1 MAKLPLLGGLG
12 RVRLSGVPV
21 VAVVRDVG
29 PPEPRPRPRPGRGR
43 PVARPR
49 PRPGPGG
56 VAGVEVVAGR
66 VAGRVGGVR
75 AVAGRQLRGLG
86 SLAHAGN

>member
-29 PPEPRPRPRPGRGR
+29 PPE
-43 PVARPR
+43 PR